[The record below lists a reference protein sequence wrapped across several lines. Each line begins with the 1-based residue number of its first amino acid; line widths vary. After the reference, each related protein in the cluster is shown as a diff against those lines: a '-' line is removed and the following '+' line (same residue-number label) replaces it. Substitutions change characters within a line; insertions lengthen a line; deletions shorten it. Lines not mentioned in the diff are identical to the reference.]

1 MSVRMLIT
9 CREERATLGDLAQDN
24 EITARGSKKSRSRV
38 LEMEIGEMA
47 LAWLVF
53 AIDSRWR
60 VMP

>member
-1 MSVRMLIT
+1 
-9 CREERATLGDLAQDN
+9 LGDLAQDN

-47 LAWLVF
+47 LAWSDF